1 MAKSSR
7 WVYILLGVVIIAIGT
22 GYTALH
28 LMFRDFAGGHCTDTE
43 QQTIASPDKKH
54 SVISYHRECGSYTFF
69 FVHIGTGNTNPG
81 HEYTPIVQLND
92 VAADQASVRWDG
104 PDQLVVTY
112 PPTAKVEEAYAKILG
127 VFVRLDP
134 PLQDVPPLQHTS
146 K

>member
-1 MAKSSR
+1 MSNSSR
-7 WVYILLGVVIIAIGT
+7 WLYILPGVVVVATGI

-28 LMFRDFAGGHCTDTE
+28 FMFRDFAGAHCTDTG

-54 SVISYHRECGSYTFF
+54 TIMSYYRECGGPTFL
-69 FVHIGTGNTNPG
+69 FVNIATGNTNSG
-81 HEYTPIVQLND
+81 YEYIPIVQIDD
-92 VAADQASVRWDG
+92 VVPDKTSVRWDG

-134 PLQDVPPLQHTS
+134 PLQHVS
-146 K
+146 N